1 VIWFLDVVLDKL
13 FLPSVEKENLP
24 EILDT
29 KHHIRPVQDVLAGV
43 KGVVGASSVPFS
55 CTETSHVSK
64 IQMSAHLNI
73 ATVAMLSPAE
83 LDPLTP
89 ANLGTD
95 ATLYG

>member
-1 VIWFLDVVLDKL
+1 
-13 FLPSVEKENLP
+13 
-24 EILDT
+24 
-29 KHHIRPVQDVLAGV
+29 
-43 KGVVGASSVPFS
+43 
-55 CTETSHVSK
+55 VSK